1 MAEYIVATR
10 ATLGLI
16 ASAGN
21 NASPSFDIAFPI
33 CADNGKKPAI
43 NIVVTNSW
51 GPNQLNKLSIQN
63 IKKL

>member
-33 CADNGKKPAI
+33 CADKGIKPAI
-43 NIVVTNSW
+43 NIVVTNS
-51 GPNQLNKLSIQN
+51 
-63 IKKL
+63 